1 MPYILGLSVLL
12 QIGCMIHV
20 IRTGRPHWWIWLLI
34 IGSYLVVAVY
44 FITQILPDLGSS
56 PAARRAVRNVQRAID
71 PEREKKRIAAQLEV
85 ADTVQNRLRLA
96 EECLNL
102 GDVLNAEEL
111 FASCLKGPHATDP
124 DIMLGLARAQFGRG
138 DAAATKK
145 TLDDLIA
152 ANPEFKSQD
161 GHLLYARSLEALGQ
175 FDRALQE
182 YSVLAEGYP
191 GEEARA
197 RYGLLLKRQGMLVE
211 SRQMFEKVLARAKV
225 APRYYQKTQREWI
238 ELAREQLEA

>member
-1 MPYILGLSVLL
+1 MPYIFGLSIVL
-12 QIGCMIHV
+12 QIGCMIHAV
-20 IRTGRPHWWIWLLI
+20 RTGRPHWWIWLLI
-34 IGSYLVVAVY
+34 IGSYPVVIVY
-44 FITQILPDLGSS
+44 SLTQILPDLHAS
-56 PAARRAVRNVQRAID
+56 PAARKAVRNVQRAID

-111 FASCLKGPHATDP
+111 YASCLKGPHATDP

-138 DAAATKK
+138 DATATQK
-145 TLDDLIA
+145 TLDELIA

-161 GHLLYARSLEALGQ
+161 GHLLYARSLEALGEH
-175 FDRALQE
+175 DRALQE
-182 YSVLAEGYP
+182 YSVLSESYP

-211 SRQMFEKVLARAKV
+211 AQQMFQKVLARTKV

-238 ELAREQLEA
+238 ELAREQLKA